1 MANQAAVKV
10 SAVETE
16 GSNTQKE
23 AQAGE
28 NTTIPMSLT
37 EILQSKFKQA
47 GSNENLSGG
56 PVAKKKRTGR
66 RGNLLTDYP
75 DTLRP
80 ISQPQQQKAMKLAY
94 PTEKSVSYILVTP
107 ESSTEYVH
115 WGKEPEVKGF
125 FLCNGP
131 GCSYC
136 QARNKPFE
144 KIHIVAYRLDPFPGL
159 VLFSFDKKNESGDL
173 LPQLLNIF
181 HSGKKV
187 GVEIVKTNG
196 INTVDTFEITDD
208 MEMNTALVA
217 FQNFEKTNPD
227 GEVDLN
233 EFYKEF
239 SNAEL
244 ESIPEVANVLKRK
257 RITL

>member
-1 MANQAAVKV
+1 M
-10 SAVETE
+10 
-16 GSNTQKE
+16 
-23 AQAGE
+23 
-28 NTTIPMSLT
+28 
-37 EILQSKFKQA
+37 
-47 GSNENLSGG
+47 
-56 PVAKKKRTGR
+56 
-66 RGNLLTDYP
+66 
-75 DTLRP
+75 
-80 ISQPQQQKAMKLAY
+80 
-94 PTEKSVSYILVTP
+94 
-107 ESSTEYVH
+107 
-115 WGKEPEVKGF
+115 
-125 FLCNGP
+125 
-131 GCSYC
+131 
-136 QARNKPFE
+136 
-144 KIHIVAYRLDPFPGL
+144 
-159 VLFSFDKKNESGDL
+159 
-173 LPQLLNIF
+173 
-181 HSGKKV
+181 